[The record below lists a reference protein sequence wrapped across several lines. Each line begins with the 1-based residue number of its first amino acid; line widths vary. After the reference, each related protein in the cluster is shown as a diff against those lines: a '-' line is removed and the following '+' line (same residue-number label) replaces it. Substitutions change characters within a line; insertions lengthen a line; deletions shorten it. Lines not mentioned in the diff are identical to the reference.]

1 MKVSLSSDEKELVL
15 KLKRGDSIAFE
26 QLYDLYKYPLAKNV
40 LRLVKSEDITEEI
53 IQELFITIWRTR
65 KRIDPDRS
73 FSAYLHTIARNM
85 VMDIFRKSVRDKKLE
100 DLLMSTSTEIYS
112 HIEED
117 IYTKET
123 RIQIDAMLDLL
134 PPKRRMV
141 FKLCK
146 LEGRSYKEVSEILNI
161 SVATVNDHVK
171 KANSFLKN
179 ELCSSQELMLNL
191 FLLSIFVGL

>member
-1 MKVSLSSDEKELVL
+1 
-15 KLKRGDSIAFE
+15 
-26 QLYDLYKYPLAKNV
+26 
-40 LRLVKSEDITEEI
+40 
-53 IQELFITIWRTR
+53 
-65 KRIDPDRS
+65 
-73 FSAYLHTIARNM
+73 TIARNM

>member
-1 MKVSLSSDEKELVL
+1 MRVSLSSEEKELVV

-26 QLYDLYKYPLAKNV
+26 QLYNLYKYPLAINV
-40 LRLVKSEDITEEI
+40 LRLVKSEEITQDI

-65 KRIDPDRS
+65 NQIDPHKS

-85 VMDIFRKSVRDKKLE
+85 VMDVFRKSLRDKKLE
-100 DLLMSTSTEIYS
+100 DILMSTSTEIYS

-117 IYTKET
+117 IFTKET
-123 RIQIDAMLDLL
+123 KTQIDEIIDLL

-146 LEGRSYKEVSEILNI
+146 LEGKSYKEVSEKLNI
-161 SVATVNDHVK
+161 SVTTVNDHIK
-171 KANSFLKN
+171 KANAFLKS

-191 FLLSIFVGL
+191 FIVSIFLGL